1 MIRPSRSP
9 PPGTGGSR
17 SLSVEDVPPGPRP
30 AYLTAC
36 GREVRSRGR
45 NSRLIG
51 VASQTLAVR
60 SVLPVRTRD
69 PSGLNVAE
77 WTASVCPLSVRTSA
91 PLFASQTLAVRS
103 RLPVTIRDP
112 SGLNVAEVTALN
124 VAEVTSLVCPLS
136 VRSSAPLF
144 ASQTLAVRS

>member
-1 MIRPSRSP
+1 
-9 PPGTGGSR
+9 SR

-77 WTASVCPLSVRTSA
+77 RTASVCPLSVRTSA
-91 PLFASQTLAVRS
+91 PLFASQTLAWQS
-103 RLPVTIRDP
+103 LPVGTCDP
-112 SGLNVAEVTALN
+112 SGLNVAESTPW
-124 VAEVTSLVCPLS
+124 VCPLS

-144 ASQTLAVRS
+144 ASQTFAVRS